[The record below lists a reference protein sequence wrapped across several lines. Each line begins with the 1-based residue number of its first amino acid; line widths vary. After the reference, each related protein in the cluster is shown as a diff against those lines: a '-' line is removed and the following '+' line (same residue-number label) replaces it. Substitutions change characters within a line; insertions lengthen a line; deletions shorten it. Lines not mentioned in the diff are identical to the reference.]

1 MYSIQIEACNV
12 LRGFAVVFV
21 WLLDLQLHMQS
32 VSIANSNCELE
43 SR

>member
-12 LRGFAVVFV
+12 LRGFAVGIV
-21 WLLDLQLHMQS
+21 WLLDLQLHMKS
-32 VSIANSNCELE
+32 VPIANSNCELE